1 MALANE
7 VVLGLSAVGGR
18 EAAGETTA
26 FSDAVKGLVET
37 IIGLSDAEIRTIET
51 NKALIDSF
59 KKVIVS
65 TGELNNED
73 KALLKS
79 MGIVITENGRL
90 AASNQEVAASA
101 RELSAAEKQIGIAAE
116 VASLKVQAGQNAFG
130 GMYKN
135 FNRMA
140 NMGSP
145 AILKAATWSAFA
157 VGGIAYEAIKT
168 YTSFNKQ
175 LTLSVTQAGRPFA
188 DLGKM
193 QSAAIDAS
201 KSTGTALNDVANIM
215 YRVSSATAGMRN
227 GMGASMP
234 MLASMTK
241 QVAQLAMIGGVG
253 GGAPLEQMA
262 RVMGAL
268 ANTNL
273 PGLGTDPAKI
283 SAFVNAM
290 TGAGDVRMTDVISSL
305 GRGVLS
311 TAAAKGVG
319 ASSVGAYIDLLTS
332 QGTPGSTAG
341 TYVKTALSMLTGPG
355 AQAAK
360 SLAMLGIKTGDLNL
374 LLKNGGISTV
384 AQYLR
389 EATMKFDPSAFNSK
403 YKGMTGA
410 AGATALL
417 ENWGVGNIPK
427 SVIAAW
433 AKGNLQNMSAK
444 DLGTTSYGPNGQAV
458 SGQDF
463 LNTLQNLIITKAF
476 GGSRSAASIFSL
488 INDPSK
494 IQGIQTNIEK
504 RMTPAE
510 LQKSI
515 DITNKTPAV
524 QFAKMKTAI
533 MADFLTIGK
542 AITPAALGVGKAFT
556 GLINIITKFKP
567 LLSSLVAFAG
577 ILIAKG
583 VGRKIGE
590 MGTGFLEMRGES
602 LLKREERWN
611 KRFGGRYSDIF
622 GGVGKNQKL
631 KDLALAKRSEADA
644 KSGDLF
650 LKYIQQNTVAQE
662 KGTVAQEQLTAA
674 LRGDAVAQGGSGGG
688 TGATGKELRKQE
700 KELKSQDKF
709 MAKAIAESDKQR
721 LKTEN
726 NLRKIE
732 EKRIASMV
740 QYQGPLTQLSLQ
752 GVGVKPLTAAEKF
765 MMQEYRTGQMDLHG
779 SDKLHTTAVQK
790 WLHANEYDSSPAA
803 ANKAIANMQPHLDM
817 YKYAENAA
825 PAPKVTLAQS
835 LKYRLTGVGVNAAE
849 SEVAG
854 VAEKGLLSKLGG
866 GVISK
871 VAGMGLGEMAG
882 GALGMLGGPMGT
894 MLMSAF
900 APMLMPVIGKA
911 VSGIGHFFGG
921 IFSGGSSNA
930 PKVNTPKINTGGF
943 QDAGTIAANLKVNQ
957 TKLNL
962 LNEKIAK
969 GTATNADYEQAN
981 FLSNQIIGLKA
992 QQTIYK
998 SGGAN
1003 LSAAIKGTAKAKQSE
1018 ISALAKYSGGGKA
1031 IGVNNHIING
1041 ADAGTLKF
1049 LQNGDTKA
1057 EFLRATSGMSADAQ
1071 AKLWGLKQKYEA
1083 APDTSDNI
1091 VRAAASFIKGQ
1102 KSADVA
1108 WQMANPLAAMTTDK
1122 NLFNRINVDKARQS
1136 QSGLVKTADFLLGK
1150 DYTKNLTHGQA
1161 SARYATFFKAGTT
1174 ARAAQAADQAMANNQ
1189 GLDASVRAK
1198 WQKLADEE
1206 KAKVAAF
1213 DKAAEKIKTTN
1224 KLTDADTNN
1233 LKNAIIQGMTN
1244 ANKAS
1249 GLTQSGLT
1257 DAFSKALGG
1266 KGIAGM
1272 LATIEQDLH
1281 ARL

>member
-1 MALANE
+1 MASANE

-90 AASNQEVAASA
+90 AASNQAVAASA

-193 QSAAIDAS
+193 QAAAIDTS

-241 QVAQLAMIGGVG
+241 QVAQLAMVGGVG

-273 PGLGTDPAKI
+273 PGLGTNPAKI

-360 SLAMLGIKTGDLNL
+360 SLAMLGIKTGDLNVM
-374 LLKNGGISTV
+374 LKKGGISTV

-417 ENWGVGNIPK
+417 QNWGVGNIPK

-433 AKGNLQNMSAK
+433 TKGNLQNMSAK
-444 DLGTTSYGPNGQAV
+444 DLGTTSYGPNGQSV

-494 IQGIQTNIEK
+494 VQGIQSNIER

-510 LQKSI
+510 LAKSVA
-515 DITNKTPAV
+515 ITEKTPAV

-556 GLINIITKFKP
+556 WLINNITKFKP
-567 LLSSLVAFAG
+567 VLTSLVALAG

-583 VGRKIGE
+583 LTRKIGE
-590 MGTGFLEMRGES
+590 IGKGILETRGET
-602 LLKREERWN
+602 LLKREERWS
-611 KRFGGRYSDIF
+611 KRFGGRYADTL
-622 GGVGKNQKL
+622 GGAGKNVNL
-631 KDLALAKRSEADA
+631 KRIATVKRYESDAKIGDLAS
-644 KSGDLF
+644 
-650 LKYIQQNTVAQE
+650 KYLPEEIRQQIAVTQQNVIAL
-662 KGTVAQEQLTAA
+662 EQNTAA
-674 LRGDAVAQGGSGGG
+674 LRGDAVSQGTSGNGEGVSGTKEKISRAERKLLKQQEANLNRAQKMAILDYQSAGS
-688 TGATGKELRKQE
+688 R
-700 KELKSQDKF
+700 S
-709 MAKAIAESDKQR
+709 
-721 LKTEN
+721 

-732 EKRIASMV
+732 KDILKHAEMR
-740 QYQGPLTQLSLQ
+740 
-752 GVGVKPLTAAEKF
+752 GVKNISERHVVDYMRNQGMSTSKAETKKILGNLASR
-765 MMQEYRTGQMDLHG
+765 EIGTVEV
-779 SDKLHTTAVQK
+779 SAV
-790 WLHANEYDSSPAA
+790 ED
-803 ANKAIANMQPHLDM
+803 
-817 YKYAENAA
+817 
-825 PAPKVTLAQS
+825 
-835 LKYRLTGVGVNAAE
+835 
-849 SEVAG
+849 VAK
-854 VAEKGLLSKLGG
+854 KGLLSKLGG

-882 GALGMLGGPMGT
+882 GALGALGGPMGM

-943 QDAGTIAANLKVNQ
+943 QDSSTIAANLKVDQ

-981 FLSNQIIGLKA
+981 FLSNQISGLKA

-1031 IGVNNHIING
+1031 LGNNNHIIKG

-1049 LQNGDTKA
+1049 LQSGDTKA
-1057 EFLRATSGMSADAQ
+1057 EFLHATSGMSADAQ

-1083 APDTSDNI
+1083 DPYNDNT

-1122 NLFNRINVDKARQS
+1122 NLFNRMNVDKARKS

-1224 KLTDADTNN
+1224 KLTDSDTNN

>member
-7 VVLGLSAVGGR
+7 VVLGLSAVGGK

-73 KALLKS
+73 KALMKS
-79 MGIVITENGRL
+79 VGLVINENGRL
-90 AASNQEVAASA
+90 VLSNKEVAASA
-101 RELSAAEKQIGIAAE
+101 NEASAAEKQLAIAAE
-116 VASLKVQAGQNAFG
+116 VASIKVQAGQESFG
-130 GMYKN
+130 GLYKN

-140 NMGSP
+140 NMGTP
-145 AILKAATWSAFA
+145 AILKAATWGAFA

-201 KSTGTALNDVANIM
+201 KSTGTALNDVADIM

-227 GMGASMP
+227 GMGESMP

-241 QVAQLAMIGGVG
+241 QVAQLAMVGGVG

-433 AKGNLQNMSAK
+433 TKGTLQNMSAK

-458 SGQDF
+458 TGQDF

-494 IQGIQTNIEK
+494 IQGIQSNIER

-510 LQKSI
+510 LAKSVA
-515 DITNKTPAV
+515 ITEKTPAV
-524 QFAKMKTAI
+524 QFAKMKAAI

-542 AITPAALGVGKAFT
+542 AITPVAIGVGKAFT
-556 GLINIITKFKP
+556 GLINVITKFKP
-567 LLSSLVAFAG
+567 VLSSLVALAG

-583 VGRKIGE
+583 LGRKIGE
-590 MGTGFLEMRGES
+590 IGKGILEMRGET
-602 LLKREERWN
+602 LLKREERWS
-611 KRFGGRYSDIF
+611 KRFGGRYADSI
-622 GGVGKNQKL
+622 GGAGKNVYL
-631 KDLALAKRSEADA
+631 KRIATVKRYESDAKIGDLAS
-644 KSGDLF
+644 
-650 LKYIQQNTVAQE
+650 KYLPEEIRQQIAVTQQNVIAL
-662 KGTVAQEQLTAA
+662 EQNTAA
-674 LRGDAVAQGGSGGG
+674 LRGDAVSQGTSGNGNGVSETKEKISRAERKLLKQQEANLNRAQKMAILDYQSAGS
-688 TGATGKELRKQE
+688 R
-700 KELKSQDKF
+700 S
-709 MAKAIAESDKQR
+709 
-721 LKTEN
+721 

-732 EKRIASMV
+732 KDILKHAEMR
-740 QYQGPLTQLSLQ
+740 
-752 GVGVKPLTAAEKF
+752 GVKNISERHVVDYMRNQGMSTSKAETKKILGNLASR
-765 MMQEYRTGQMDLHG
+765 EIGTVEV
-779 SDKLHTTAVQK
+779 SAV
-790 WLHANEYDSSPAA
+790 ED
-803 ANKAIANMQPHLDM
+803 
-817 YKYAENAA
+817 
-825 PAPKVTLAQS
+825 
-835 LKYRLTGVGVNAAE
+835 
-849 SEVAG
+849 VAK
-854 VAEKGLLSKLGG
+854 KGLLSKLGG

-882 GALGMLGGPMGT
+882 GALGALGGPMGM

-921 IFSGGSSNA
+921 IFSGGGSNA
-930 PKVNTPKINTGGF
+930 PKINTPKINTGGF

-981 FLSNQIIGLKA
+981 FLSNQISGLKA

-1003 LSAAIKGTAKAKQSE
+1003 LSAAIKGTAKAKQSD

-1031 IGVNNHIING
+1031 LGNNNHIIKG
-1041 ADAGTLKF
+1041 ADAGTLKL
-1049 LQNGDTKA
+1049 LQSGDTKA
-1057 EFLRATSGMSADAQ
+1057 DFLRATSGMSADAQ

-1083 APDTSDNI
+1083 DPNNDNI

-1108 WQMANPLAAMTTDK
+1108 WQMANPLAAMTIDK

-1174 ARAAQAADQAMANNQ
+1174 ARAAQAADQAMAKNQ

-1224 KLTDADTNN
+1224 KLTDSDTNN